1 MCGTEHRSCLEKH
14 RYNDQSQDSE
24 AVKHESHKLES
35 QVRFLVPQPIL
46 GDIQEP
52 DMTNSNFRNWLRIIW
67 LENCREHE
75 DHNELPYTL
84 QEYWQRYRWWLRR
97 EYRFQNKK

>member
-1 MCGTEHRSCLEKH
+1 
-14 RYNDQSQDSE
+14 
-24 AVKHESHKLES
+24 
-35 QVRFLVPQPIL
+35 
-46 GDIQEP
+46 
-52 DMTNSNFRNWLRIIW
+52 MTNSNFRNWLRIIW

-97 EYRFQNKK
+97 EYRFQNKNKRALARFLLTEQLRSVKIIMR

>member
-1 MCGTEHRSCLEKH
+1 MDRVTAQLGADE
-14 RYNDQSQDSE
+14 DQWPDTNYWRPDMKQDS
-24 AVKHESHKLES
+24 K
-35 QVRFLVPQPIL
+35 
-46 GDIQEP
+46 
-52 DMTNSNFRNWLRIIW
+52 FRNWLRIIW

-84 QEYWQRYRWWLRR
+84 KEYWDRYRWWLRR

>member
-1 MCGTEHRSCLEKH
+1 MDR
-14 RYNDQSQDSE
+14 NSQ
-24 AVKHESHKLES
+24 
-35 QVRFLVPQPIL
+35 
-46 GDIQEP
+46 
-52 DMTNSNFRNWLRIIW
+52 FRNWLRIIW

-84 QEYWQRYRWWLRR
+84 KEYWARYKWWLRR